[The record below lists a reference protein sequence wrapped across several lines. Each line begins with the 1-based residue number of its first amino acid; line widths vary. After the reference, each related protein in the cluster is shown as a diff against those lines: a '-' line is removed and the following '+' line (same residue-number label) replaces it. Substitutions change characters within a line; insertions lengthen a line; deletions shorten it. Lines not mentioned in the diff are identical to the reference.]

1 MAEKRDWSFLQ
12 LIALGVVLEVIFKQF
27 PVLNAVQPILPI
39 AIVAGIL
46 YGTERGFA
54 VGLFSA
60 LVAGVLLYSASY
72 FGAGIFF
79 VEVIACALAGAIGGM
94 VAKSRKPSKTEFV
107 GLCVIAA
114 IAFEALN
121 NFFQGTQF
129 ARLSGFYYLE
139 GTMLASA
146 LHIVFAVVLA
156 MLLAGLLENK

>member
-12 LIALGVVLEVIFKQF
+12 LVALGIVLDVIFKQF

-39 AIVAGIL
+39 AIVAGVL
-46 YGTERGFA
+46 YGPSRGFA
-54 VGLFSA
+54 AGFLSA
-60 LVAGVLLYSASY
+60 LIAGILLYSASY
-72 FGAGIFF
+72 FSAPLFF
-79 VEVIACALAGAIGGM
+79 VAVIACALAGALGGM
-94 VAKSRKPSKTEFV
+94 AASSKKLSKAEFV

-121 NFFQGTQF
+121 SFLQGTQF
-129 ARLSGFYYLE
+129 SRLSGFYYLE
-139 GTMLASA
+139 GTMLASV